1 MHHEV
6 FSKFDCWKGYVE
18 PGFSVNFLGVL
29 TRSSFADWNDL
40 GGQIVAP
47 EFPALSEEYLE
58 WIDMLEAVTA
68 ARGDFTMIELG
79 VVGVGGW

>member
-1 MHHEV
+1 VSHEV

-18 PGFSVNFLGVL
+18 PGFSVNVLGVL
-29 TRSSFADWNDL
+29 TRSSFVGWKDL